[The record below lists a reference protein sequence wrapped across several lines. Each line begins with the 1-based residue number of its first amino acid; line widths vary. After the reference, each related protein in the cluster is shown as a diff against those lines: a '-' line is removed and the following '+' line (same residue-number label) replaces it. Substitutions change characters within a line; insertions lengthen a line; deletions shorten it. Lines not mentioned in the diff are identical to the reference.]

1 MLRRYA
7 LTIICIA
14 LVAGCSKKLPE
25 IAKAVPADA
34 DLVATLDAKTTLAY
48 ARKAITR
55 AVPAEHKDKI
65 PGVEMILKKAVEM
78 IGIDLDKLG
87 KVTYIGW
94 LGSQEQMAFIAEGV
108 DAKSLKGQKTGTHNG
123 VDIYAAEMVHY
134 SQLPGLG
141 TLAAPTDTMLKKV
154 LDAYAGK
161 AKRIADTDRADIF
174 EKLLEVEK
182 DHDQLRLYV
191 LTGKIPGEIPMPYKI
206 KGGGFFLHV
215 DRGATATV
223 VAEQSDAKELKNKI
237 DMGMMIVQM
246 ALAAGGQDMG
256 LPVELDQATQKS
268 IVDMLKNIKT
278 RQKGEIVTMGYQ
290 GDLKPLIDKA
300 IALGI
305 QQAFQEDAALLPP
318 SPSSDP
324 GSSGSALSVPRK
336 PAPAQAP
343 AKK

>member
-1 MLRRYA
+1 MLRRCA
-7 LTIICIA
+7 LTIICFA
-14 LVAGCSKKLPE
+14 LAAGCSKKLPE
-25 IAKAVPADA
+25 IAKAIPADA

-48 ARKAITR
+48 ARQAVTKAM
-55 AVPAEHKDKI
+55 PAEHKGKV
-65 PGVEMILKKAVEM
+65 PAVEMILKKAVEM

-108 DAKSLKGQKTGTHNG
+108 DAKSLKGQKKGAHNG
-123 VDIYAAEMVHY
+123 VDIYAAEMIHY
-134 SQLPGLG
+134 AQIPKLG
-141 TLAAPTDTMLKKV
+141 VLAAPTDTMLKKV
-154 LDAYAGK
+154 LDAHAGK
-161 AKRIADTDRADIF
+161 AKRIADTDRADVF

-182 DHDQLRLYV
+182 DLDQLRMYL
-191 LTGKIPGEIPMPYKI
+191 LTGRIPGEMPIPYKI

-215 DRGATATV
+215 DRGATGALV
-223 VAEQSDAKELKNKI
+223 VEQKDAKELKNKI

-268 IVDMLKNIKT
+268 IIDMLKNIKT
-278 RQKGEIVTMGYQ
+278 RQKGEIVTVGYR

-305 QQAFQEDAALLPP
+305 EQVIRQEPP
-318 SPSSDP
+318 SEPLAIEAAKAPTPSKNP
-324 GSSGSALSVPRK
+324 PPK
-336 PAPAQAP
+336 T
-343 AKK
+343 KKK

>member
-1 MLRRYA
+1 MLRRCA

-14 LVAGCSKKLPE
+14 LVAGCSKKLPD

-34 DLVATLDAKTTLAY
+34 DIVATLDAKKTLAY
-48 ARKAITR
+48 ARQAITK
-55 AVPAEHKDKI
+55 AVPAEHQDKV
-65 PGVEMILKKAVEM
+65 PAVEMILKKAVEM

-108 DAKSLKGQKTGTHNG
+108 DAKSLKGQKKGAHNG
-123 VDIYAAEMVHY
+123 IDIYAAEIVHY
-134 SQLPGLG
+134 AQLPGLG
-141 TLAAPTDTMLKKV
+141 TLAAPSDTMLKKV
-154 LDAYAGK
+154 LDTYAGK
-161 AKRIADTDRADIF
+161 AKRIADTDRADVF
-174 EKLLEVEK
+174 EKLLEIEK

-191 LTGKIPGEIPMPYKI
+191 LTGKIPGDMPIPYKI

-223 VAEQSDAKELKNKI
+223 VAEQNDAKEIKNKI
-237 DMGMMIVQM
+237 DMGMLVIQM

-256 LPVELDQATQKS
+256 LPVEIDQATQKS

-278 RQKGEIVTMGYQ
+278 RQKGEIVTIGYQ

-300 IALGI
+300 IALGLR
-305 QQAFQEDAALLPP
+305 QALEEEAGFIPAADIAEIPSHPKRPP
-318 SPSSDP
+318 I
-324 GSSGSALSVPRK
+324 K
-336 PAPAQAP
+336 PV
-343 AKK
+343 KK

>member
-7 LTIICIA
+7 LIILCISLA
-14 LVAGCSKKLPE
+14 AACSKKLPE
-25 IAKAVPADA
+25 AAKAIPADA

-48 ARKAITR
+48 AKQAITK
-55 AVPAEHKDKI
+55 AVPAEHKDKV

-78 IGIDLDKLG
+78 TGIDLDKLG

-108 DAKSLKGQKTGTHNG
+108 EAKSLKGKKQGAHNG
-123 VDIYAAEMVHY
+123 VDIYAAEMIRY
-134 SQLPGLG
+134 AQLGKLG
-141 TLAAPTDTMLKKV
+141 TLAAPSDAVLKKV
-154 LDAYAGK
+154 LDAHAGK
-161 AKRIADTDRADIF
+161 AKCIADTDRADVL

-182 DHDQLRLYV
+182 DHDQLRVYV
-191 LTGKIPGEIPMPYKI
+191 LTGKIPGEMPLPYKI

-223 VAEQSDAKELKNKI
+223 VAEQNDAKEIKNKV
-237 DMGMMIVQM
+237 DMGMMVMQM

-256 LPVELDQATQKS
+256 LPVEIDQATQKS
-268 IVDMLKNIKT
+268 VIDMLKNIKT
-278 RQKGEIVTMGYQ
+278 RQKGEIVTIGYK

-305 QQAFQEDAALLPP
+305 QQTFGEEDALPP
-318 SPSSDP
+318 ADDI
-324 GSSGSALSVPRK
+324 AKVPPV
-336 PAPAQAP
+336 PAAPPPPPP

>member
-1 MLRRYA
+1 MLRKCA
-7 LTIICIA
+7 LTVICIA

-25 IAKAVPADA
+25 LAKAVPADA
-34 DLVATLDAKTTLAY
+34 DLVATLDAKSTLAY
-48 ARKAITR
+48 ARQAFTK
-55 AVPAEHKDKI
+55 AVPAEHQDKI

-108 DAKSLKGQKTGTHNG
+108 DAKSLKGQKKGAHNG

-134 SQLPGLG
+134 AQLPGLG

-154 LDAYAGK
+154 LDAYSGK
-161 AKRIADTDRADIF
+161 AKRIADTDRADVF
-174 EKLLEVEK
+174 EKLLEIEK
-182 DHDQLRLYV
+182 DLDQLRLYV
-191 LTGKIPGEIPMPYKI
+191 LTGKIPGDMPIPYKI

-223 VAEQSDAKELKNKI
+223 VAEQDDAKALKSKI
-237 DMGMMIVQM
+237 DMGMLVVQM

-256 LPVELDQATQKS
+256 LPVEIDQATQKS
-268 IVDMLKNIKT
+268 IVEMLKNIKT
-278 RQKGEIVTMGYQ
+278 RQKGEIVTLGYK

-300 IALGI
+300 IALGL
-305 QQAFQEDAALLPP
+305 QQALEEDAALLPP
-318 SPSSDP
+318 AEDIVKIPP
-324 GSSGSALSVPRK
+324 PPPPPPPV
-336 PAPAQAP
+336 
-343 AKK
+343 KK